1 MGDLA
6 YIVKLR
12 TVEGKRDEA
21 LAAMGPLVD
30 ATEDEPG
37 TLVYVMHA
45 DTTDADVIWF
55 YERYTD
61 QDALTAHMGSAAMA
75 EAGGKLGGL
84 LAAAPEMTPA
94 EVVRF
99 KGQAG

>member
-1 MGDLA
+1 MADLA

-12 TVEGKRDEA
+12 TVAGKRDDV

-45 DTTDADVIWF
+45 DTTDPDVIWF
-55 YERYTD
+55 YERYVD

-94 EVVRF
+94 EVVRS
-99 KGQAG
+99 KGESG